1 MHFLMGSSTFSVIFK
16 EMNESTNK
24 EDPSAQTD
32 KNTLEMYRQH
42 GLCHEV
48 VSFLKC

>member
-24 EDPSAQTD
+24 EDPSAQT
-32 KNTLEMYRQH
+32 KTPWKCIGSM
-42 GLCHEV
+42 
-48 VSFLKC
+48 VSVMK